1 MKRIRGKFLVALVCF
16 CTMCLVATPSLVF
29 GAEAGGF
36 EASKTGPATASPGET
51 ITFTIEATIKD
62 FLVGFVITDSLPDNL
77 QYVSGSATV
86 TTNSGDEP
94 RAEVVPQGNGAY
106 VAVEY
111 YDEDEWTPFA
121 YEGDKVTVTI
131 TAKVADTAVIGS
143 KITNSAVFGY
153 DGGEDVI
160 RSATVE
166 IVAAPGEPESEP
178 DEVEKTDDPHNTAGK
193 LEDSPDCGDHFLDFW
208 WLLDIVKGWIAA
220 VV

>member
-1 MKRIRGKFLVALVCF
+1 MA
-16 CTMCLVATPSLVF
+16 ATPSLVF

-62 FLVGFVITDSLPDNL
+62 ILVGFVITDSLPDNL

-106 VAVEY
+106 VTVEY
-111 YDEDEWTPFA
+111 FDDDAWEAFV
-121 YEGDKVTVTI
+121 YEGDKITLTI
-131 TAKVADTAVIGS
+131 TAKVADTAAVGS
-143 KITNSAVFGY
+143 KITNNAVLQY
-153 DGGEDVI
+153 TGGEDVTE
-160 RSATVE
+160 SATVE
-166 IVAAPGEPESEP
+166 IVAAPGAPASEP
-178 DEVEKTDDPHNTAGK
+178 REVDEIEASDTTVGELD
-193 LEDSPDCGDHFLDFW
+193 DSPGCGDHFLDFW
-208 WLLDIVKGWIAA
+208 RLLDIVKGWIAA